1 MSSEMLGSN
10 IPAFNRVVSSNGLLL
25 STCLSCQKIYASPT
39 PSGLRLAEASHRCSK
54 LDITDPAAT
63 AEMNLFERKL
73 REQPEETLIESHCKR
88 CGCILIGRAIF
99 GDLAEQEQ
107 RHTLQ
112 CSPEAGS

>member
-1 MSSEMLGSN
+1 MLGSN

-39 PSGLRLAEASHRCSK
+39 PSGLRLAEASHRCSNA
-54 LDITDPAAT
+54 DVQGGGN
-63 AEMNLFERKL
+63 AESKLFERKI

-88 CGCILIGRAIF
+88 CGCILVGRAIF